1 MPSEPL
7 QTELGT
13 SSKVTHG
20 HSVTGP
26 ADSLGSDY
34 PTGNPGLV
42 EFQTQIDSEQFRGS
56 PMRQHTH
63 VRVVLPAFNE
73 AEALG
78 RLVPRIAQT
87 LAEAAWDFDILV
99 VDDGSSDDTVEVARL
114 LQADYPVRIVC
125 HAGNQGLG
133 AAITTCLTQ
142 GVVGLDADDIVV
154 AMDADNTHP
163 PQLITRMVPMI
174 REGHD
179 VVIASRYQPGARV
192 VGLAWHREMLSWGAR
207 LVMQTLLPIRGC
219 RDYTCGYRAYRVG
232 VIQDALRKYQGR
244 LVQEQGFACMADLIL
259 MLARDGAIIGE
270 VPLLLRY
277 DFKRGASKM
286 RVMRTVRQTL
296 RMVWRHR
303 FGRDSGQT

>member
-1 MPSEPL
+1 
-7 QTELGT
+7 
-13 SSKVTHG
+13 
-20 HSVTGP
+20 
-26 ADSLGSDY
+26 
-34 PTGNPGLV
+34 
-42 EFQTQIDSEQFRGS
+42 
-56 PMRQHTH
+56 
-63 VRVVLPAFNE
+63 
-73 AEALG
+73 
-78 RLVPRIAQT
+78 
-87 LAEAAWDFDILV
+87 
-99 VDDGSSDDTVEVARL
+99 
-114 LQADYPVRIVC
+114 
-125 HAGNQGLG
+125 LG
-133 AAITTCLTQ
+133 AAITTCLTR
-142 GVVGLDADDIVV
+142 GVEGLNADDIVV

-179 VVIASRYQPGARV
+179 VVIASRYQPGGRV

-207 LVMQTLLPIRGC
+207 LMMQTLLPIRGC
-219 RDYTCGYRAYRVG
+219 RDYTCGYRAYRAG
-232 VIQDALRKYQGR
+232 VIQEALRKHHGQ

-303 FGRDSGQT
+303 FGRAAD